1 MRVRFTPVLLAVAA
15 ACNADHATSASTALD
30 RAAVLAK
37 GAPGSGTDS
46 RVRWYLARTLSDGI
60 TAAKLYGDGL
70 NLDGT
75 PVADPATDP
84 SAYDGEAQ
92 CNVRGTVNWYGNP
105 SKATGN
111 LFLAPGGGATP
122 LCFDRDRLIMV
133 DTGAVDLVAV
143 HWTTT
148 VPQVMQ
154 LVAGGSIMEDFT
166 YYPNNKIPN
175 CARVIWRVSTGSGVV
190 LKRLS
195 GDTNR
200 NPGEWTIETRGTH
213 VGTCL
218 TSSTAHGKPQ
228 TVDGESYYL
237 PFSLRAVEV
246 LR

>member
-1 MRVRFTPVLLAVAA
+1 MRVRYLLPMLSLAA
-15 ACNADHATSASTALD
+15 ACNTDHATATSTRID

-37 GAPGSGTDS
+37 GGGGGTDS
-46 RVRWYLARTLSDGI
+46 RVQWYLARTLSDGI

-75 PVADPATDP
+75 PVADPTTDP

-92 CNVRGTVNWYGNP
+92 CSARGTINWYSNP
-105 SKATGN
+105 SRASGN
-111 LFLAPGGGATP
+111 MFLAPGGGATP
-122 LCFDRDRLIMV
+122 LCFDLDRLIMV

-148 VPQVMQ
+148 IPEVMQ
-154 LVAGGSIMEDFT
+154 LAAGESVTEDFE
-166 YYPNNKIPN
+166 YYPNNIIPN

-195 GDTNR
+195 GDANR

-218 TSSTAHGKPQ
+218 TWSPPPGKSHL
-228 TVDGESYYL
+228 VDGEAYYL